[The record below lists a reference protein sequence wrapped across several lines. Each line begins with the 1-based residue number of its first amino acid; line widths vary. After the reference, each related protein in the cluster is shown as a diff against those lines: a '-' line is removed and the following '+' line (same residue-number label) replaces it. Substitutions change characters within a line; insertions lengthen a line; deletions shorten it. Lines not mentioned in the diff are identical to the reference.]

1 MAINLVKGQTIDLRN
16 NNENQH
22 FDITTVTVG
31 LGWDIPGRNNGSLL
45 SKWFGQHQKDTDFNL
60 DAVAFLL
67 DANGKV
73 ANLGR
78 TVQMNNGNKV
88 GLYEGDVI
96 FFNNKQHPS
105 GHIRLIDDIP
115 AKGDHQ
121 QIIVHLDSLQPQYH
135 KLLFLVS
142 VYQGRQRNQHFGAV
156 ENAYIRAVD
165 NNGVE
170 ITRFNLSADQNY
182 NGMCSMLFAEVYRQ
196 DNSWIFHPMGDPQ
209 ASDNFIDI
217 LKHYVYTQH

>member
-1 MAINLVKGQTIDLRN
+1 MAINLVKGQTIDLRIN
-16 NNENQH
+16 DEYQQ
-22 FDITTVTVG
+22 FDLTTVTVG
-31 LGWDIPGRNNGSLL
+31 LGWDIPGKNNSLL
-45 SKWFGQHQKDTDFNL
+45 GKLFGQQKETTFNL

-67 DANGKV
+67 DSNGKV

-115 AKGDHQ
+115 AKSDHQ
-121 QIIVHLDSLQPQYH
+121 QIIVHLDSLGHQYH

-165 NNGVE
+165 NNGKE

-182 NGMCSMLFAEVYRQ
+182 NGMCSMLFAEVYRK
-196 DNSWIFHPMGDPQ
+196 DNSWIFHPLGDPQ

-217 LKHYVYTQH
+217 LKQYVYTQH